1 MACFIGLDPE
11 LDISFLNSKSKLD
24 WEEAMRLVLE
34 QLSIS
39 PALRYLQLG
48 NVNKFLNT
56 YGVLDFLKLGLNL
69 LPLEERVVADE

>member
-1 MACFIGLDPE
+1 
-11 LDISFLNSKSKLD
+11 
-24 WEEAMRLVLE
+24 MRLVLE